1 MRSCRAVTASAAK
14 AGTSLASSGPGQAT
28 DRWERAYH
36 AQGRTSYRGRG
47 PRGYVRTDE
56 RILEDVNEQLCEDAI
71 VDASDIEV
79 HCAQGHVVLSG
90 RVPTRWI
97 KHRAEDIADSVR
109 GVKDVDNRI
118 RVAAEEPVA
127 QGDFDTRRAT
137 GGQQDAA
144 DAGRTGQED
153 RSSTPQAAATG
164 TGARGSGSRSGTA
177 TDRDEP
183 DSPSPPH
190 QAH

>member
-1 MRSCRAVTASAAK
+1 
-14 AGTSLASSGPGQAT
+14 
-28 DRWERAYH
+28 
-36 AQGRTSYRGRG
+36 
-47 PRGYVRTDE
+47 
-56 RILEDVNEQLCEDAI
+56 
-71 VDASDIEV
+71 
-79 HCAQGHVVLSG
+79 
-90 RVPTRWI
+90 
-97 KHRAEDIADSVR
+97 VR